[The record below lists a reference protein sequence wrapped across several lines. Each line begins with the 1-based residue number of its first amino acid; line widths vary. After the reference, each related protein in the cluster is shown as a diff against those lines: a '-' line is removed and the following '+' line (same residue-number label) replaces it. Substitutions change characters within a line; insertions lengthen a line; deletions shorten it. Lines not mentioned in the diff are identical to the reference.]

1 MRVLPALA
9 AQDDGGEGDEQR
21 RGHQQQQPEHGE
33 DGEHLQPVQ
42 YSTVQCSTVQY
53 STVPGAGAAP
63 RTRGSGPACRD
74 TSRSRSGAA
83 GSRPAEKRRYRVD
96 IDTV

>member
-53 STVPGAGAAP
+53 LEPVQHHGHAGVAQLAA
-63 RTRGSGPACRD
+63 TRAGVVVAQQEVALQ
-74 TSRSRSGAA
+74 RSG
-83 GSRPAEKRRYRVD
+83 D
-96 IDTV
+96 IV

>member
-9 AQDDGGEGDEQR
+9 AQDDGGEGEEQR

-42 YSTVQCSTVQY
+42 YSTVQCTV
-53 STVPGAGAAP
+53 
-63 RTRGSGPACRD
+63 
-74 TSRSRSGAA
+74 
-83 GSRPAEKRRYRVD
+83 ERRLY
-96 IDTV
+96 